1 MRKLTS
7 LLLAAV
13 LLLSCTVTA
22 FAAEDDPVEIGVYAK
37 TEYSIDGEYTAPVE
51 NGSASVTTP
60 DGTVT
65 ITNAPAGAVTFV
77 VIPMEGEA
85 LTWIAGCVEDNTVAA
100 YDIHFRD
107 ADGNRIN
114 ANAVKVSIAVSGT
127 ELSVSSVTTSG
138 ADKTLI
144 SELTG
149 GKVSFTTDGGHYYVI
164 AEMQTEDDHDTKVEV
179 EDFGAED
186 ISDELKN
193 AGYDTVEKIEAQ
205 LLTKVTALNSGIVK
219 DDTVMYDV
227 VLMYSTDGGKTWQ
240 VADEEHFP
248 EDGKLLVSLPVPA
261 GTDPI
266 KHDYYVVHMFSKTAF
281 GKVAGDVEYP
291 AVTERDN
298 HIEFYVTGLSPI
310 LVGWVEAGSTD
321 PVEEH
326 KVTIEKTSGGKV
338 EISDDT
344 PVTGQTVTITAKPN
358 NGKVVDKVIVTDENG
373 KAVKI
378 KDNGDGTYSFEQPD
392 GDVTV
397 KVTFKN
403 KPSSGDTP
411 KTGDNSNIW
420 LWLILLIIS
429 ATMLIYMGSKMRK
442 RSVE

>member
-13 LLLSCTVTA
+13 LLLSCTVTV

-37 TEYSIDGEYTAPVE
+37 TEQNIDGEYTAPVE
-51 NGSASVTTP
+51 NGGASVTTP
-60 DGTVT
+60 DGTVAV
-65 ITNAPAGAVTFV
+65 TNAPAGAVTLV

-85 LTWIAGCVEDNTVAA
+85 LTWVDGCVDADTVAA

-107 ADGNRIN
+107 AEGNRIN
-114 ANAVKVSIAVSGT
+114 ANGAKVSIAVSGT
-127 ELSVSSVTTSG
+127 KLSVSSVTTSG
-138 ADKTLI
+138 ADQTLT
-144 SELTG
+144 SEVAG
-149 GKVSFTTDGGHYYVI
+149 GEVSFTTDGSHYYVI
-164 AEMQTEDDHDTKVEV
+164 AGKTVEDTTHNINIIEPEGGEVTVSTTTPKTGETVTITVKPDDGKTVDQVKVTDESGKPVAVTDNSDGSYTFTQPDGDVTVEV
-179 EDFGAED
+179 TF
-186 ISDELKN
+186 
-193 AGYDTVEKIEAQ
+193 
-205 LLTKVTALNSGIVK
+205 K
-219 DDTVMYDV
+219 D
-227 VLMYSTDGGKTWQ
+227 
-240 VADEEHFP
+240 
-248 EDGKLLVSLPVPA
+248 VPP
-261 GTDPI
+261 T
-266 KHDYYVVHMFSKTAF
+266 
-281 GKVAGDVEYP
+281 P
-291 AVTERDN
+291 A
-298 HIEFYVTGLSPI
+298 
-310 LVGWVEAGSTD
+310 
-321 PVEEH
+321 EEH
-326 KVTIEKTSGGKV
+326 KATIEKTSGGKV

-358 NGKVVDKVIVTDENG
+358 NGKVVDKVTVTDENG

-411 KTGDNSNIW
+411 QTGDNSNIW

-442 RSVE
+442 RSAE

>member
-7 LLLAAV
+7 LLLTVV

-37 TEYSIDGEYTAPVE
+37 TEQNIDGEYTAPIE

-60 DGTVT
+60 DGTVAV
-65 ITNAPAGAVTFV
+65 TNAPDNAVTLV

-85 LTWIAGCVEDNTVAA
+85 LTWVDGCVDADAVAA

-114 ANAVKVSIAVSGT
+114 ANGAKVSIAVSGS

-138 ADKTLI
+138 EDKPLT
-144 SELTG
+144 SEVSG
-149 GKVSFTTDGGHYYVI
+149 GKVSFTTDGSHYYAVS
-164 AEMQTEDDHDTKVEV
+164 EKQSEDDHHTKVEV

-186 ISDELKN
+186 ISDDLKN
-193 AGYDTVEKIEAQ
+193 VGYDTVEKIETQ
-205 LLTKVTALNSGIVK
+205 LLTKVTTLNSGIVK
-219 DDTVMYDV
+219 DNTVMYDV
-227 VLMYSTDGGKTWQ
+227 VLMYSTDGGNSWQ

-248 EDGKLLVSLPVPA
+248 DDGKLLVSLPIPE
-261 GTDPI
+261 GTDPA
-266 KHDYYVVHMFSKTAF
+266 KHDYYVVHMFSKDAF
-281 GKVAGDVEYP
+281 GKKAGDVEYP
-291 AVTERDN
+291 AVTEREDY
-298 HIEFYVTGLSPI
+298 IEFYVTGLSPI
-310 LVGWVEAGSTD
+310 LVGWVETSPAD

-326 KVTIEKTSGGKV
+326 KVTVETTSGGKV

-358 NGKVVDKVIVTDENG
+358 NGKVVDKVTVTDESG

-403 KPSSGDTP
+403 KPSSGDIP
-411 KTGDNSNIW
+411 QTGDTMHLH
-420 LWLILLIIS
+420 LWILILLIS
-429 ATMLIYMGSKMRK
+429 GMMLICLGNKMRK
-442 RSVE
+442 QTN